1 VFFAVSHKPIYLGN
15 TLLLLGLAIVMP
27 AYWLLPML
35 VVAFVMIN
43 KFFVQREEIHMA
55 ENFVVSLTECVNT
68 APR

>member
-43 KFFVQREEIHMA
+43 KFLCNAKKFIWRKISS
-55 ENFVVSLTECVNT
+55 SL
-68 APR
+68 